1 MDRKIKE
8 RLIGLIVLMTLA
20 VIFLPMMLGGPEEGG
35 GERRLS
41 LESAE
46 ESALPETRLDLR
58 ESPEEDDDSSGEE
71 ADFAA
76 EESDPRL
83 GDVSP
88 EPDASDGEP
97 AVPEDEAADAA
108 ATEED
113 TGADAES
120 AEEDTAEAPNGDDD
134 GAEDEA
140 SSAEAFE
147 GPSGSGWTAQVGS
160 FTRRENAED
169 LVDSLRDS
177 GFEAFLM
184 RHEGSEKVFYR
195 VRVGLESE
203 REEAT
208 ELARRVHSE
217 TGHEATAV
225 PHP

>member
-71 ADFAA
+71 VDFEP
-76 EESDPRL
+76 EESDPSPA
-83 GDVSP
+83 GNGSP
-88 EPDASDGEP
+88 EPDASDLEP
-97 AVPEDEAADAA
+97 AVPEDEASDAA
-108 ATEED
+108 AAEED
-113 TGADAES
+113 ADAES
-120 AEEDTAEAPNGDDD
+120 AEEDTAEAPDGDDD
-134 GAEDEA
+134 GAEDAA

-169 LVDSLRDS
+169 LVESLRDS